1 MSWVA
6 VGTTALKIGS
16 DLYSNNQNKK
26 AAAAQGQAAQQG
38 IDKIQGFYDEAKG
51 YMQPYMNTGIIA
63 NNGLAQLLGGDYSGF
78 YNSPDYKAAMQS
90 GGDMLDNSAASR
102 GMLFSGAH
110 QKDLSNF
117 GQQMAAQYLGNYRN
131 FLGGTAGMG
140 LNASSTLGGFGADA
154 GNSIANLLGQGG
166 SARASAYQAN
176 GMNGAGMMGS
186 LGSMFGSIMGN
197 RGGGGANISMT
208 GGSSMPMFQNNTQMP
223 SLYGPPK
230 LNY

>member
-90 GGDMLDNSAASR
+90 GIAAHDKSAAAR

-110 QKDLSNF
+110 QKDLSDY
-117 GQQMAAQYLGNYRN
+117 GQQTAAQYLGNYRN

-140 LNASSTLGGFGADA
+140 LSAAGTLGGFGADA

-186 LGSMFGSIMGN
+186 LGSMFGSIVGS
-197 RGGGGANISMT
+197 RGGSSGGGSGGGAYGWI
-208 GGSSMPMFQNNTQMP
+208 GGG
-223 SLYGPPK
+223 Y
-230 LNY
+230 